1 MKGSIIEIMDTT
13 LRDGEQTSGVS
24 FNAREKF
31 SRSENLSIFRLLVE
45 ELGVPRVEVAS
56 ARVSTGEFDTVK
68 HICEWARANNHLH
81 KIEVLGFVDGGKS
94 AEWTAAAGATVINLL
109 CKGSSWARLRHN
121 TLPTSVLR
129 LPMLWGAV

>member
-13 LRDGEQTSGVS
+13 LRDGEQTSGLS
-24 FNAREKF
+24 F
-31 SRSENLSIFRLLVE
+31 SRSEKLSIFRLLVE

-56 ARVSTGEFDTVK
+56 ARVSPGEFDTVK

-94 AEWTAAAGATVINLL
+94 AE
-109 CKGSSWARLRHN
+109 
-121 TLPTSVLR
+121 
-129 LPMLWGAV
+129 

>member
-1 MKGSIIEIMDTT
+1 MDTT

-24 FNAREKF
+24 F
-31 SRSENLSIFRLLVE
+31 SRSEKLSIFRLLVE

-109 CKGSSWARLRHN
+109 CKGSERHCRH
-121 TLPTSVLR
+121 PC
-129 LPMLWGAV
+129 

>member
-24 FNAREKF
+24 F
-31 SRSENLSIFRLLVE
+31 SRSEKLSIFRLLVE

-68 HICEWARANNHLH
+68 HICEWLA
-81 KIEVLGFVDGGKS
+81 
-94 AEWTAAAGATVINLL
+94 
-109 CKGSSWARLRHN
+109 
-121 TLPTSVLR
+121 PTTICTR
-129 LPMLWGAV
+129 